1 MQSQGLPYLRG
12 LARMGAKVWL
22 LTFEKGPK
30 DGKQRQQRERL
41 AQEGIHWRWLRYHK
55 TLPLAA
61 TLYDILRGALL
72 AAWVTWR
79 KGIQVI
85 EARGTLPAAMGYG
98 VARALRRPFLFN
110 VRALLAEEYADAGRW
125 SRRSLRFRVISWLER
140 RCLAR
145 AEAVIVLTEALR
157 QLLASGD
164 FLSPPRRE
172 GITVIPCCVDLQK
185 FSPAS
190 TPPGPGPIFVYAG
203 SLGGYYLT
211 EELVAFFRSALNVF
225 AQARLLLLSNGYDD
239 LAREAISSAGAPADR
254 IEVRSVSH
262 EAIPGYLRHADV
274 GLIFARPSFARIG
287 MSPTKL
293 AEYLACGL
301 PVVITPGIGDTEE
314 VVRGQRVGVV
324 LPALDE
330 AGFLQAAEEIRNLRA
345 EGDTLAR
352 RCRKVAEEFG
362 LETGLT
368 RYREVYRHLG
378 F

>member
-1 MQSQGLPYLRG
+1 
-12 LARMGAKVWL
+12 MGAKVWL